1 MFPVSLNLAFGMES
15 IKRKKI
21 LGGYPA
27 FGVVISTTLALFV
40 LGVFGNLIIYSR
52 EFRKLVQG
60 EMNVTVYLKNSL
72 TETQRNQLEKTLLA
86 KEYVIA
92 PDQRLKFVSKEEAEK
107 DLVKD
112 VGDFKSI
119 LGENPLK
126 DAFVLNIKPEF
137 QDTTSVKKIKKDLE
151 SHTSIL
157 EADYEAPLF
166 ADANKTLRNL
176 SIYLLILSVL
186 LLVTTIILVNN
197 TLRLALFSQR
207 FLIRSMQLVGAKKW
221 FIQNPFLVR
230 SILYG
235 ILSGAL
241 AALFIWLLSNYAQ
254 KNFPEIAVLHNPDDF
269 MMMLG
274 ALILTGM
281 LVSGCATFF
290 AINRYLKMSLD
301 DLY

>member
-1 MFPVSLNLAFGMES
+1 MES

-40 LGVFGNLIIYSR
+40 LGVFGNLLIYSK
-52 EFRKLVQG
+52 EFKKLVEG
-60 EMNVTVYLKNSL
+60 ELNIKVYLKNSL
-72 TETQRNQLEKTLLA
+72 TETQRNQLEKTLIA
-86 KEYVIA
+86 KEYVRA
-92 PDQRLKFVSKEEAEK
+92 SGERLRFISKEDAEK
-107 DLVKD
+107 DLMKQ
-112 VGDFKSI
+112 VGDYKSV

-126 DAFVLNIKPEF
+126 DSFVLNLKPQF
-137 QDTTSVKKIKKDLE
+137 QDTTSLKTIKKDLE
-151 SHTSIL
+151 SHSGIL
-157 EADYEAPLF
+157 EATYEEHLF
-166 ADANKTLRNL
+166 ASVNKNLRNV
-176 SIYLLILSVL
+176 SIYLLIISTL

-235 ILSGAL
+235 MLSGAIAS
-241 AALFIWLLSNYAQ
+241 AAIWVLSNYVQ
-254 KNFPEIAVLHNPDDF
+254 NRIPEIMVLHNPSDF
-269 MMMLG
+269 MIMLG
-274 ALILTGM
+274 ALVVTGM
-281 LVSGCATFF
+281 FVSCCSTFL